1 MRLSGTEMLRG
12 FPKVTQPLAIN
23 IATCSPFIKFV
34 WAIPSLVVFMLS
46 CLPYCPMSILI
57 NSHQVPVWEL
67 YMCVLITHLNL
78 IPVNQAYWLISERWP
93 KTGTIRISED
103 FKAFTKLSYIPT
115 AFSSSHIAIALLEA
129 DVGIFC
135 HSIFRRWC
143 WRENRIAS
151 EAHSPRPQVA
161 GRCCSIRRP
170 SSDSPMWWQFQWGQ
184 VDMDWSA
191 ADTEMQPNWSNQ
203 SGFEQHQ
210 VSRQWNARL
219 QRCRALV
226 YLKTSLLQYT
236 RYVHNSVQCGGK
248 SLHLGAGI
256 EFSVLYSEGGDLGDS
271 ASVGLFPQMLIRNTE
286 GWCEGYMTS
295 SMERD

>member
-1 MRLSGTEMLRG
+1 MRLSDTEMLRG
-12 FPKVTQPLAIN
+12 FPKVTQPLAVN

-46 CLPYCPMSILI
+46 CLPYCPRSILI
-57 NSHQVPVWEL
+57 NRSTVIKCLCENCI
-67 YMCVLITHLNL
+67 CVLITHLNL

-115 AFSSSHIAIALLEA
+115 AFSSSHIAVALLEA

-143 WRENRIAS
+143 WRENRIAP

-170 SSDSPMWWQFQWGQ
+170 SSDSPMTR
-184 VDMDWSA
+184 
-191 ADTEMQPNWSNQ
+191 ADP
-203 SGFEQHQ
+203 
-210 VSRQWNARL
+210 
-219 QRCRALV
+219 CR
-226 YLKTSLLQYT
+226 
-236 RYVHNSVQCGGK
+236 
-248 SLHLGAGI
+248 HLGFGSGHAHAAHHLQAPSATSPQAKCPAQATVG
-256 EFSVLYSEGGDLGDS
+256 ESDQTSPVPTGRPSQPALDRQAALGRS
-271 ASVGLFPQMLIRNTE
+271 
-286 GWCEGYMTS
+286 
-295 SMERD
+295 